1 MKKSQANK
9 LIKLNIIRIRRQEKK
24 LTQAKMTYVESCKK
38 VDSRNIQINQINY
51 ENKKLLDYLSLQTTS
66 KSPIKREYVKIRK
79 FWLNYD
85 LEMHEYYLVQ
95 EIDEKNI
102 NHSEYQTEKKQWY
115 KQKLKNE
122 QLSLIRTKLL
132 SKDNSYNENR
142 EDELCQE
149 NMIK

>member
-1 MKKSQANK
+1 MNKSQANK
-9 LIKLNIIRIRRQEKK
+9 LIKLNKIRIRRQEKK

-38 VDSRNIQINQINY
+38 VDSRNIQINQINS
-51 ENKKLLDYLSLQTTS
+51 ENKELLDYLSLQTTS

-102 NHSEYQTEKKQWY
+102 NDSEYQTEKKQWY

>member
-1 MKKSQANK
+1 MNKSQVNK
-9 LIKLNIIRIRRQEKK
+9 LMKLNSIRIRRQEKK
-24 LTQAKMTYVESCKK
+24 LSQAKMTYVESCEK
-38 VDSRNIQINQINY
+38 VDRRNIQINLINS
-51 ENKKLLDYLSLQTTS
+51 ENKELLEYLSLQTTS

-95 EIDEKNI
+95 ENDEKNI
-102 NHSEYQTEKKQWY
+102 NHSEYQSEKKQWY

-122 QLSLIRTKLL
+122 QLSLIRTKVL
-132 SKDNSYNENR
+132 SRDNSNIENR

-149 NMIK
+149 SMNK

>member
-9 LIKLNIIRIRRQEKK
+9 LIKLNKIRIRRQEKE

-38 VDSRNIQINQINY
+38 VDSRNIQINQINS
-51 ENKKLLDYLSLQTTS
+51 ENKELLDYLSLQTTS

-85 LEMHEYYLVQ
+85 LEMHEYYLAQ